1 MEENTMEKEK
11 ILEMSRQ
18 ENKDKDLYELEI
30 KNKASKIGI
39 NTLLIFCILLFV
51 LNIIA
56 GNGYKIELYAPVLI
70 LNAVY
75 SSTKYK
81 MSEENKK
88 QNKIA
93 MICWTISAVIA
104 AMSSIL
110 AIF

>member
-1 MEENTMEKEK
+1 
-11 ILEMSRQ
+11 
-18 ENKDKDLYELEI
+18 
-30 KNKASKIGI
+30 
-39 NTLLIFCILLFV
+39 
-51 LNIIA
+51 
-56 GNGYKIELYAPVLI
+56 
-70 LNAVY
+70 
-75 SSTKYK
+75 